1 MKTDAHIFVPRGGL
15 QNDLPFQRREGLGQ
29 IDHQRWGGDLPGCP
43 AKSRRRRVAVPR
55 DGDVAPPPRQRE
67 HFKTYPRSAARGLLG
82 LILAAGGLLAGGCSL
97 LPIQP
102 AQVDPIHYYALSA
115 PEPTRSAPA
124 VPAPRLMI
132 RRVEVPAYLQNRP
145 FVTRLG
151 PNELKFIDE
160 VRWAEPLDL
169 AVERVVRARL
179 AALTGVYGLES
190 REAARDYDVVIR
202 LVHCEGET
210 HGAKGMVRFAAEF
223 DLLKPGTVPEV
234 AAHGSFTAKEAA
246 WDGKDYGALAQ
257 MLSGATADLGD
268 AVLAAVP
275 K

>member
-1 MKTDAHIFVPRGGL
+1 MKTDAHFFPPRVRL
-15 QNDLPFQRREGLGQ
+15 QNDFSFQRRGAL
-29 IDHQRWGGDLPGCP
+29 DHFDGERWGGDLPACP
-43 AKSRRRRVAVPR
+43 AKSRRRRVAVRR
-55 DGDVAPPPRQRE
+55 DGDVAPPSRRWP
-67 HFKTYPRSAARGLLG
+67 AARGLLG

-115 PEPTRSAPA
+115 PEPALSAPVA
-124 VPAPRLMI
+124 RAPRLMI
-132 RRVEVPAYLQNRP
+132 RRIEVPAYLENRP

-151 PNELKFIDE
+151 PNELKFVDE

-169 AVERVVRARL
+169 GIERVVRTRL

-190 REAARDYDVVIR
+190 RETVHDYEVVIR

-210 HGAKGMVRFAAEF
+210 HGAKGAVRFAAEF
-223 DLLKPGTVPEV
+223 DLLKPGTVSEV
-234 AAHGSFTAKEAA
+234 AAHGSFTAKETV

-257 MLSGATADLGD
+257 MLSAAAADLGD
-268 AVLAAVP
+268 AVLAAAP